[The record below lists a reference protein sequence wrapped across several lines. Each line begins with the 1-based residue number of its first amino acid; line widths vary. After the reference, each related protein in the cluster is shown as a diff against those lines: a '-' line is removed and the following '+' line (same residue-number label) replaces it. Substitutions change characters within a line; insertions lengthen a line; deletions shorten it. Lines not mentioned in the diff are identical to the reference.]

1 MGKLT
6 LRQAAE
12 WCGGAVEE
20 KYADVEFLGAAN
32 DTRVMQPG
40 QLFIA
45 LQGARDGH
53 DFIKKAMDRGAAAAL
68 CSRKVGDYPAIYV
81 DDPRIA
87 LGRIAREELK
97 RIGAKVV
104 AVTGSVGKS
113 TTKEMVAAVL
123 EQAFVTSKTPA
134 NHNNDIGMPMAVLA
148 MPENTEVAVL
158 EMGMNHFGEIAYLSQ
173 IARPDVAVIINI
185 GTAHIEFLGTQE
197 GIRQAKM
204 EIVEGMTPHGMLLL
218 NGDDFLLRNLDKEPQ
233 QRVTYFGSSEGCAVR
248 AFDVNQDGDYLRFRV
263 EAGRLSFPVKML
275 LEGEHYVNDALAAVT
290 VGLKLGVLPEKIQAG
305 LSQFRNISGRQEI
318 IQAGG
323 MTIIKDCYNAG
334 PESMAAALAVL
345 GKKQG
350 RRIAVLGD
358 MLELGDCTQAEH
370 YRVGRIAAE
379 KADFVFA
386 YGPNSGRIISGTITG
401 GMPETR
407 GRAFTNREE
416 LVAAG
421 RRELLP
427 EGEDVRLA
435 ELARRPLLLYR
446 RWEHIALRLFAE
458 RGLSPQILLK
468 GDGADTIAALA
479 ARGLGIGLLPQSAV
493 RALSGADFA
502 VRRIEGGAIR
512 TTVTAVR
519 LARAEPSPAAQ
530 ACWEFLARRAEPDAQ
545 ESAPAGK
552 DRA

>member
-12 WCGGAVEE
+12 WCGGVVEE

-158 EMGMNHFGEIAYLSQ
+158 EMGMNHFGEMEYLTN
-173 IARPDVAVIINI
+173 IARPDLAVITNI
-185 GTAHIEFLGTQE
+185 GTMHIEHLGSRE
-197 GIRQAKM
+197 GILQAKL
-204 EIVEGMTPHGMLLL
+204 EILRGVPESGLGVF
-218 NGDDFLLRNLDKEPQ
+218 NGDEPLLWNIRNDGGHKK
-233 QRVTYFGSSEGCAVR
+233 RYFGIENAAC
-248 AFDVNQDGDYLRFRV
+248 DVVATDIQELEDGMRFMV
-263 EAGRLSFPVKML
+263 SGLGHHFELFVPSAGRHSV
-275 LEGEHYVNDALAAVT
+275 YNALAAVT
-290 VGLKLGVLPEKIQAG
+290 VALLLGMPPEKIQTQLEG
-305 LSQFRNISGRQEI
+305 FRNTGMRQRI
-318 IQAGG
+318 YTQNG
-323 MTIIKDCYNAG
+323 MTIIEDCYNAG
-334 PESMAAALAVL
+334 PESTQAALEVL
-345 GKKQG
+345 GNYHTTG

-358 MLELGDCTQAEH
+358 MLELGNRSSAEH
-370 YRVGRIAAE
+370 YRIGRIAAT
-379 KADFVFA
+379 KADMLFT
-386 YGPNSGRIISGTITG
+386 YGHHSLRTVTGAITG
-401 GMPETR
+401 GMAPKNAEHFDTHEDLAHVLRTR
-407 GRAFTNREE
+407 AAEGDVLLFKGSRGMKMEQALHLFLDEE
-416 LVAAG
+416 
-421 RRELLP
+421 
-427 EGEDVRLA
+427 
-435 ELARRPLLLYR
+435 
-446 RWEHIALRLFAE
+446 
-458 RGLSPQILLK
+458 K
-468 GDGADTIAALA
+468 
-479 ARGLGIGLLPQSAV
+479 
-493 RALSGADFA
+493 
-502 VRRIEGGAIR
+502 
-512 TTVTAVR
+512 
-519 LARAEPSPAAQ
+519 
-530 ACWEFLARRAEPDAQ
+530 
-545 ESAPAGK
+545 
-552 DRA
+552 